1 MKGIIFREFIGMVE
15 SRFSLETADA
25 IITASDLRTSGAY
38 TNVGTYPHEE
48 MVQLVTHLSALT
60 RIPVSD
66 LLSAFGRHL
75 FKRFAHIHPDYVTSQ
90 VNAFD
95 LLRVLDGH
103 IHVEV
108 RKLYAEVELPSFEH
122 IERSDGS
129 MIFVYRSVRALADFA
144 EGMLRGCIDH
154 FKEPM
159 QVDRYDLPGSNGT
172 HTEFTITP
180 TTHAAAG

>member
-25 IITASDLRTSGAY
+25 IISASELQTDGAY

-48 MVQLVTHLSALT
+48 MLQLVSHLSILSH
-60 RIPVSD
+60 IPVPD
-66 LLSAFGRHL
+66 LLSAFGRYL
-75 FKRFAHIHPDYVTSQ
+75 FDRFALIHPDYITTQ
-90 VNAFD
+90 ANAFQ
-95 LLRVLDGH
+95 LLRLLDGH

-108 RKLYAEVELPSFEH
+108 RKLYAEVELPSFDY
-122 IERSDGS
+122 IEKNDGS
-129 MIFVYRSVRALADFA
+129 MIFIYRSTRALADFA
-144 EGMLRGCIDH
+144 EGMLHGCIDH

-159 QVDRYDLPGSNGT
+159 QIDRYDLPGSSGK

-180 TTHAAAG
+180 TTHAVTG